1 MLSELARHHAAGV
14 FLSITTLDTELRK
27 VMEPRTSPPAARLAA
42 IRELAAAGIPVGVN
56 VAPIIPGL
64 TDHEMPAILKAA
76 AEAGAT
82 SAGYT
87 VVRLP
92 YAVAPLFEKWLE
104 THFPDRKEKVLNRLR
119 AMRGGKL
126 YDAQWG
132 KRFSGEGIF
141 AEQIA
146 QMFEVARRKAGIQ
159 KRQAANFPRRHFVV
173 QAARNFRYSPDV
185 QTLVEDFLQYLR
197 HERGQSDNTAKTYA
211 ALLGKFTAWAA
222 KQNLTD
228 WKSVELKHL
237 MAFLQHERARPLAD
251 EPEESTKRLS
261 GESVYLEIAALRAF
275 YKFAENEKFL
285 PANIAENLSLPRRW
299 KRLPKA
305 LSNDE
310 IAKLL
315 APETPETPE
324 NLCDQAILELA
335 YASGL
340 RLSELKNLRLEQ
352 LHLDAGFINVIG
364 KGNKERVVPV
374 GKKAVES
381 LNRYIEIGRPKLVT
395 AKSPANVFLT
405 KRGTPFAAVTLWL
418 HIKNR
423 VRRAG
428 VERNITP
435 HMLRHSFATH
445 LLEHGA
451 DLRVIQ
457 ELLGHANIS
466 TTEIYTH
473 VTGNRLR
480 EIHRKF
486 HPRA

>member
-1 MLSELARHHAAGV
+1 MQ
-14 FLSITTLDTELRK
+14 
-27 VMEPRTSPPAARLAA
+27 
-42 IRELAAAGIPVGVN
+42 N
-56 VAPIIPGL
+56 
-64 TDHEMPAILKAA
+64 
-76 AEAGAT
+76 
-82 SAGYT
+82 
-87 VVRLP
+87 
-92 YAVAPLFEKWLE
+92 
-104 THFPDRKEKVLNRLR
+104 
-119 AMRGGKL
+119 
-126 YDAQWG
+126 
-132 KRFSGEGIF
+132 
-141 AEQIA
+141 
-146 QMFEVARRKAGIQ
+146 
-159 KRQAANFPRRHFVV
+159 
-173 QAARNFRYSPDV
+173 
-185 QTLVEDFLQYLR
+185 LVEDFLQYLR

-211 ALLGKFTAWAA
+211 ALLGKFTSWAG
-222 KQNLTD
+222 KHGLTD
-228 WKSVELKHL
+228 WKQVDLKQL
-237 MAFLQHERARPLAD
+237 ITFLQFERARTTFIGRP
-251 EPEESTKRLS
+251 PRNESAKKNPSRLMS

-275 YKFAENEKFL
+275 YKFAENEKIL
-285 PANIAENLSLPRRW
+285 PSNVAENLSLPRRW

-310 IAKLL
+310 IKKLL
-315 APETPETPE
+315 TPELPETKE

-352 LHLDAGFINVIG
+352 LHLEAGFINVIG

-374 GKKAVES
+374 GKTAVKA
-381 LNRYIEIGRPKLVT
+381 LNRFIEIGRPKLVT
-395 AKSPANVFLT
+395 PKSPANVFLT

-428 VERNITP
+428 IERNITP

-457 ELLGHANIS
+457 ELLGHASIG

-473 VTGNRLR
+473 VTGSRLR
-480 EIHRKF
+480 EIHKKF

>member
-1 MLSELARHHAAGV
+1 MNS
-14 FLSITTLDTELRK
+14 
-27 VMEPRTSPPAARLAA
+27 
-42 IRELAAAGIPVGVN
+42 
-56 VAPIIPGL
+56 
-64 TDHEMPAILKAA
+64 
-76 AEAGAT
+76 
-82 SAGYT
+82 
-87 VVRLP
+87 
-92 YAVAPLFEKWLE
+92 
-104 THFPDRKEKVLNRLR
+104 
-119 AMRGGKL
+119 
-126 YDAQWG
+126 
-132 KRFSGEGIF
+132 
-141 AEQIA
+141 
-146 QMFEVARRKAGIQ
+146 
-159 KRQAANFPRRHFVV
+159 
-173 QAARNFRYSPDV
+173 
-185 QTLVEDFLQYLR
+185 LVEDFLQYLR

-211 ALLGKFTAWAA
+211 ALLGKFTAWAER
-222 KQNLTD
+222 QNLTD
-228 WKSVELKHL
+228 WKQFELKHL
-237 MAFLQHERARPLAD
+237 MAFLAHERGRKASVGRPSSRTEA
-251 EPEESTKRLS
+251 EPKNSSRRLS

-275 YKFAENEKFL
+275 YKFAENEKIL
-285 PANIAENLSLPRRW
+285 PSNPAEHLSLPRRW
-299 KRLPKA
+299 KRMPKA

-310 IAKLL
+310 IKKLL
-315 APETPETPE
+315 APENPETPE
-324 NLCDQAILELA
+324 GLCDQAILELA

-374 GKKAVES
+374 GRTAVAA
-381 LNRYIEIGRPKLVT
+381 LNCYIEIGRPKLVT
-395 AKSPANVFLT
+395 TKSPANVFLT

-418 HIKNR
+418 RIKNR

-428 VERNITP
+428 VERNMTP

>member
-1 MLSELARHHAAGV
+1 
-14 FLSITTLDTELRK
+14 
-27 VMEPRTSPPAARLAA
+27 
-42 IRELAAAGIPVGVN
+42 VN
-56 VAPIIPGL
+56 
-64 TDHEMPAILKAA
+64 
-76 AEAGAT
+76 
-82 SAGYT
+82 
-87 VVRLP
+87 
-92 YAVAPLFEKWLE
+92 
-104 THFPDRKEKVLNRLR
+104 
-119 AMRGGKL
+119 
-126 YDAQWG
+126 
-132 KRFSGEGIF
+132 
-141 AEQIA
+141 
-146 QMFEVARRKAGIQ
+146 
-159 KRQAANFPRRHFVV
+159 
-173 QAARNFRYSPDV
+173 
-185 QTLVEDFLQYLR
+185 TLVEDFLQYLR

-211 ALLGKFTAWAA
+211 ALLGKFTAWAE
-222 KQNLTD
+222 KENLTD
-228 WKSVELKHL
+228 WKSVRLKHL
-237 MAFLQHERARPLAD
+237 MAFLQHERSRNLLPVGRASSRAGLGAEKPGGGSSVAS
-251 EPEESTKRLS
+251 PHQNSPRRLS
-261 GESVYLEIAALRAF
+261 SESVYLEIAALRAF
-275 YKFAENEKFL
+275 YKFAENEKLL
-285 PANIAENLSLPRRW
+285 PVNVAENLSLPRRW
-299 KRLPKA
+299 QRLPKA

-310 IAKLL
+310 IKKLL
-315 APETPETPE
+315 TPENPETPES
-324 NLCDQAILELA
+324 LCDQAILELA

-374 GKKAVES
+374 GRKAVEA

-395 AKSPANVFLT
+395 PKSPAAVFLT
-405 KRGTPFAAVTLWL
+405 RRGTPFAAVTLWL

-428 VERNITP
+428 VERNMTP

-480 EIHRKF
+480 DIHRKF